1 MKMVEDNFAQ
11 ELRDKMNF
19 GVGRLSPI
27 ARGLYF
33 SLTHAFLSHGRK
45 NEIKITLLKLS
56 ENLGIE
62 NKTQSELISIIED
75 AFNEIHMNTFVKYQF
90 SFVCKNS
97 DQIVLYV
104 SLIDNKSE
112 NIALIKRM
120 ALNKTGLWPFLL
132 ASNIDFL

>member
-1 MKMVEDNFAQ
+1 MVEDNFAQ

-33 SLTHAFLSHGRK
+33 SLTGAFLSHGRK

-56 ENLGIE
+56 ENLGID
-62 NKTQSELISIIED
+62 NKSQSELKSIIED
-75 AFNEIHMNTFVKYQF
+75 AFSEIHVNTFTKYQF
-90 SFVCKNS
+90 SFAYTNS
-97 DQIVLYV
+97 DQNVLYV
-104 SLIDNKSE
+104 SLIDNKAE

-120 ALNKTGLWPFLL
+120 ALNKNNM
-132 ASNIDFL
+132 S

>member
-1 MKMVEDNFAQ
+1 MVEDNFAH

-27 ARGLYF
+27 ARQLYF
-33 SLTHAFLSHGRK
+33 SLTDAFLSHGRK

-62 NKTQSELISIIED
+62 NKSQSELKSIIED
-75 AFNEIHMNTFVKYQF
+75 SFSEIHVNTFAKYQF
-90 SFVCKNS
+90 SFDCKNS
-97 DQIVLYV
+97 DQNVLYV
-104 SLIDNKSE
+104 SLIDNKAE

-120 ALNKTGLWPFLL
+120 ALNKNNM
-132 ASNIDFL
+132 S